1 MTTSSLKNVP
11 FLAGVSRLFMM
22 VNMWHLNQQIF
33 ILPKEKGGLND
44 ESGNLFPVEGHQ
56 TPLQTIYF
64 LLRVAASCQ

>member
-1 MTTSSLKNVP
+1 
-11 FLAGVSRLFMM
+11 MM
-22 VNMWHLNQQIF
+22 AKMWHLNQQIF

-64 LLRVAASCQ
+64 SLRVAANCQ

>member
-1 MTTSSLKNVP
+1 
-11 FLAGVSRLFMM
+11 
-22 VNMWHLNQQIF
+22 MWHLNQQIF

-64 LLRVAASCQ
+64 LAKGQSRMDNPEKLAT

>member
-1 MTTSSLKNVP
+1 MI
-11 FLAGVSRLFMM
+11 
-22 VNMWHLNQQIF
+22 NMWHLNQQIF

-64 LLRVAASCQ
+64 LLRVAASCKDKRTTNDLQSIHIKLKLE